1 MSKASWL
8 PTLPGVFATTAAAG
22 AAVAVVLAASGG
34 TAFSAQTQ
42 NKYTAKVPDGLAI
55 SEFKGYEDWQL
66 VGVSQTEDTLK
77 VIVANPTM
85 IKAYRAGIPENGKNF
100 PDGAK
105 IAKIEWLP
113 KKNAEAPFPVRVPD
127 TLKGVGFIAKD
138 SKRFPDSGGW
148 GYAQFKYDATS
159 RARARWKRHQVR
171 LRMSLN
177 GGGEGLHLHGVRAAV
192 KEEERSPHG

>member
-1 MSKASWL
+1 MAKASWFS
-8 PTLPGVFATTAAAG
+8 TLRGVFATTIAAG

-34 TAFSAQTQ
+34 TAFSAQKQ
-42 NKYTAKVPDGLAI
+42 NKYTAKVPDGLAM
-55 SEFKGYEDWQL
+55 SEFKGYEDWQV

-85 IKAYRAGIPENGKNF
+85 IKAYRAGVPENGKHF

-105 IAKIEWLP
+105 IAKIEWSTQ
-113 KKNAEAPFPVRVPD
+113 KDAESPFPVWVPD

-148 GYAQFKYDATS
+148 GYAQFKTDVSGALMPDGSGTKCGFACHS
-159 RARARWKRHQVR
+159 TV
-171 LRMSLN
+171 
-177 GGGEGLHLHGVRAAV
+177 AA
-192 KEEERSPHG
+192 KDYIFTGYAPR